1 MDEIVAAYKKLAVDL
16 LKDPDHAENLTNQ
29 LTLLVTRGDRNAS
42 HLALARRAVA
52 LAPNE
57 FATVFN
63 LAAVEARAGHYDASL
78 VHFNEALQ
86 IAPTDRMGEALHHI
100 GLAWHDLGDFD
111 KALDW
116 YEKAIPHIPNERE
129 LRASIAI
136 AHLMRG
142 ELAKG
147 LFQYEC
153 QYHKPLDRPIYKS
166 GIKRWMGEDLTDK
179 TLIVAH
185 EQGYG
190 DTLQFCRVIPRL
202 KAKRIIWS
210 GPPLLERLITENFK
224 FDGVMGQE
232 GPFPDADF
240 YCSPISACGALGL
253 EYKDIDGA
261 PYLRSDA
268 QKLPNRGKLKAGIS
282 WAGNKDYAH
291 DSHRSM
297 KLKDLMPLFEIP
309 HAAFYSLQV
318 GRGTDEIHAAGLD
331 GFIADLGGTL
341 RDWKDTARAIMA
353 MDVVV
358 CTDSANAHLAGA
370 LGKPVLLLLPYSC
383 CWRWMRKGI
392 TTPWYRNTRLFRQ
405 AVPEMWPIGYVRT
418 ALEEMLNGRRTEASQ
433 AA

>member
-1 MDEIVAAYKKLAVDL
+1 MDDIVGAYKKLAVDL

-29 LTLLVTRGDRNAS
+29 LTLLVTKGDRNPS
-42 HLALARRAVA
+42 HLVLARRAVA

-57 FATVFN
+57 FAAVFN
-63 LAAVEARAGHYDASL
+63 LAAVEARGGLYDAAL
-78 VHFNEALQ
+78 IHFEQALK
-86 IAPTDRMGEALHHI
+86 IAPPDRLGDALHHV
-100 GLAWHDLGDFD
+100 GLAWHDIGDFD
-111 KALDW
+111 KALEF
-116 YEKAIPHIPNERE
+116 YEKAIPHMPEHRE

-142 ELAKG
+142 ELAEG
-147 LFQYEC
+147 LFEYEC
-153 QYHKPLDRPIYKS
+153 KHHKPLDRPIYHS

-190 DTLQFCRVIPRL
+190 DTLQFCRVIPKL
-202 KAKRIIWS
+202 KARRIIWS
-210 GPPLLERLITENFK
+210 GPPLLERMITENFK
-224 FDGVMGQE
+224 FDEVMGQE
-232 GPFPDADF
+232 GPFPDADY

-253 EYKDIDGA
+253 EYKDIDGKA
-261 PYLRSDA
+261 YLKSDA
-268 QKLPNRGKLKAGIS
+268 QKLPDRGKLKVGIS

-297 KLKDLMPLFEIP
+297 KLNDLMPLFELP
-309 HAAFYSLQV
+309 GTAFYSLQV
-318 GRGTDEIHAAGLD
+318 GRGVEEIHAAGLD
-331 GFIADLGGTL
+331 GFIADIGGTL

-353 MDVVV
+353 MDVMV

-383 CWRWMRKGI
+383 CWRWMRNGN
-392 TTPWYRNTRLFRQ
+392 TTPWYQNTKLFRQ
-405 AVPEMWPIGYVRT
+405 YLPEIWPIIEVRK
-418 ALEEMLNGRRTEASQ
+418 AIEDMLNGRRTEASQ